1 MISNESR
8 LVFHPAF
15 AAVFDELATLV
26 AKEKERHPESYHES
40 PLAKLLAQ
48 VHRAIVK
55 EIPAHPE
62 HAEYYQ
68 GEGDGDGSRQ
78 WRRAILSGGYRL
90 YFKHD
95 KESNVIVYGWL
106 SDEINLRKYRR
117 SIEAYREKA
126 LLHENTDQP

>member
-15 AAVFDELATLV
+15 AAVLDELATLV
-26 AKEKERHPESYHES
+26 AKEKERHPESYRES

-48 VHRAIVK
+48 VYRAIVK
-55 EIPAHPE
+55 DIPGRPE

-68 GEGDGDGSRQ
+68 GEGEVEGGSQ

-106 SDEINLRKYRR
+106 SDEVNLRKYRR
-117 SIEAYREKA
+117 HVEAYREKV
-126 LLHENTDQP
+126 LSHEITDIT